1 YGYVILPNGVPA
13 DEDPATALSDNKKY
27 RVVWQVLQALRAHD
41 ERFDAEVNKIDLTKK
56 TDKLQ
61 VGLIGK
67 GGNGQDRDGDSAGA
81 DYGSVTLDFPELDQ
95 WREAILAK
103 IVEKV
108 GERRYWENW
117 AKDVAGIA
125 SDHIARITALV
136 EGSDA
141 ELREEFQRFLKGLQ
155 DNLNPSISERDAVEM
170 LSQHLITKPVFDAL
184 FEGYSFSDHNPV
196 SQVMQRMID
205 ALEGQHLEKET

>member
-1 YGYVILPNGVPA
+1 KKYGYVILPIAVPA
-13 DEDPATALSDNKKY
+13 EVDPATALNDNKKY

-41 ERFDAEVNKIDLTKK
+41 ERFDAEVNKIDLTKT
-56 TDKLQ
+56 TDRLQ
-61 VGLIGK
+61 IGVIGK
-67 GGNGQDRDGDSAGA
+67 GGSGKDGDASGT
-81 DYGSVTLDFPELDQ
+81 DYGAVTLDFPELDQ

-103 IVEKV
+103 IVERV

-125 SDHIARITALV
+125 EDHIARITALV
-136 EGSDA
+136 EGSGA
-141 ELREEFQRFLKGLQ
+141 ELQDEFGRFLKGLQ